1 MYVQKQL
8 ELKYCLDRLLSVG
21 VLKHPPTSTYPQWLA
36 AVAAMGIDA
45 NTNSAVG
52 TTICGINIMCLPCV
66 QEYVMFFNE
75 I

>member
-36 AVAAMGIDA
+36 AVAALGIDA
-45 NTNSAVG
+45 TK
-52 TTICGINIMCLPCV
+52 
-66 QEYVMFFNE
+66 
-75 I
+75 